1 LRLLFLCTGNSAR
14 SQIAEAVLNRKG
26 AGRFEAH
33 SAGSQPTGR
42 VNPLGTETEQRAAFD
57 ETLRLISWRVDLM
70 LALPLEKLERLAL
83 ETRMQAIGTVGT
95 AKAPA
100 GGVVP

>member
-1 LRLLFLCTGNSAR
+1 MSTLAPDRPLRLLFLCTGNSAR

-26 AGRFEAH
+26 AGR
-33 SAGSQPTGR
+33 
-42 VNPLGTETEQRAAFD
+42 
-57 ETLRLISWRVDLM
+57 IDLM

>member
-1 LRLLFLCTGNSAR
+1 
-14 SQIAEAVLNRKG
+14 
-26 AGRFEAH
+26 
-33 SAGSQPTGR
+33 
-42 VNPLGTETEQRAAFD
+42 
-57 ETLRLISWRVDLM
+57 M